1 MKKFTQ
7 NLLKLI
13 TTTLLIFT
21 SCGVNDDIEEIIVDL
36 TDPGIEDRFD
46 ARLNNNSTDSLNSTV
61 FLSDIEDDTINV
73 LLSFISSDDNM
84 NRVYIT
90 RDIQGQGAEAIDAS
104 DEFGVNDKG
113 DGSIDLSGDLRREFN
128 FEFTFH
134 TAGLSDLDGT
144 IVYTF
149 WATSKKGDFRDVNDD
164 LLVGPAILTIDL
176 SGTNPTK
183 ILNEYTDMI
192 KLEAPLADG
201 SSETF
206 ISTLDGQVYE
216 INRGEEFASFWDFG
230 FYYLGNTG
238 ISLAST
244 VAYPE
249 LFRDPDVDTVV
260 LVTVNQFLDIEAT
273 EVNDCFFQ
281 LAPDGTDFDSFS
293 TANDLTFDISEN
305 DEQDINELEV
315 GDIVYILDQYG
326 KKGVLKITD
335 LIESFG
341 SDGFVEFEMKVER

>member
-7 NLLKLI
+7 NLLMLI

-21 SCGVNDDIEEIIVDL
+21 SCGVKDNLEEIVVDL

-46 ARLNNNSTDSLNSTV
+46 ARLNNNSMDSLNSTV

-73 LLSFISSDDNM
+73 LLSFTSSDDNM

-104 DEFGVNDKG
+104 DEFGIKDKG
-113 DGSIDLSGDLRREFN
+113 DGSIDLSGDLRSEFN
-128 FEFTFH
+128 FEFAFPS
-134 TAGLSDLDGT
+134 AGLSDLEGT
-144 IVYTF
+144 IIYTF
-149 WATSKKGDFRDVNDD
+149 WATSKKGDFRDVSDD

-176 SGTNPTK
+176 SGTNPAK

-206 ISTLDGQVYE
+206 VSTLDGQVYE
-216 INRGEEFASFWDFG
+216 INQGEEFASFWDFG
-230 FYYLGNTG
+230 FYYLMNTG
-238 ISLAST
+238 VSLAST

-249 LFRDPDVDTVV
+249 LFADPNGDSDP
-260 LVTVNQFLDIEAT
+260 VTVNQFLDIEAT

-281 LAPDGTDFDSFS
+281 LAPDGTDFDSFT

-305 DEQDINELEV
+305 DEQEINELEI
-315 GDIVYILDQYG
+315 GDVVYLLDQYG

-335 LIESFG
+335 LFESFG